1 MRNARNLRWGRKPG
15 EGSGHPRLR
24 WLYRR
29 PLKRRGPMWAS
40 APTKTSYQ
48 LPRAAATPR
57 SGALGAAFEEASVAV
72 TAIRFYWP
80 ARSSDGV
87 PGDDAHRAD
96 WPEQLPCC
104 HPPGMHAAQPHG
116 DRGPQPPARF
126 GDPHRAEKSP
136 AGGLEKARDM
146 QGAPRLMRPLTRHA
160 PRVGEHLPGHLSVAL
175 RAPPPLKGRAWAGA
189 VGENVQAAQ
198 ACV

>member
-57 SGALGAAFEEASVAV
+57 SGALGAAFEEAPVAV
-72 TAIRFYWP
+72 TAGDSTGPREALMGHKRTTPTGPIGLNSFRVASPWD
-80 ARSSDGV
+80 ARRAAPWG
-87 PGDDAHRAD
+87 PGAAA
-96 WPEQLPCC
+96 
-104 HPPGMHAAQPHG
+104 PGAFWG
-116 DRGPQPPARF
+116 LFRG
-126 GDPHRAEKSP
+126 EKSP
-136 AGGLEKARDM
+136 AGGSPAAMPERFRRPHRSRD
-146 QGAPRLMRPLTRHA
+146 
-160 PRVGEHLPGHLSVAL
+160 S
-175 RAPPPLKGRAWAGA
+175 A
-189 VGENVQAAQ
+189 VGAHRASVCLRCLSASAEQTRLRRVRADEGIGPY
-198 ACV
+198 

>member
-87 PGDDAHRAD
+87 PGDDAHRPIGLNSFRVAT
-96 WPEQLPCC
+96 
-104 HPPGMHAAQPHG
+104 PGDARRAAPWGPGAAAPGAFWGPSPRGKVPRRRPGEGPRHAG
-116 DRGPQPPARF
+116 R
-126 GDPHRAEKSP
+126 SP
-136 AGGLEKARDM
+136 ADEAADAARTARWGASAGTPLRRASRATSP
-146 QGAPRLMRPLTRHA
+146 QG
-160 PRVGEHLPGHLSVAL
+160 E
-175 RAPPPLKGRAWAGA
+175 AWAGA